1 MIAVDYHESLTCGVS
16 SGSVVAWQVVDQRL
30 WPRAA
35 AMAERLWSDPE
46 EDWKAAEHRFLYHR
60 ERLVDRG
67 TPADTIEPL
76 WCLQNQGSCY
86 L

>member
-1 MIAVDYHESLTCGVS
+1 MIAVDYHESLTYGVS